1 MGHSLNYSTWIL
13 LKFPPGKFINL
24 FLGGSNLFNTWI
36 NRQSSAYIA
45 PASAVSASGHSVT
58 ETCLYFRKFT
68 DSCQTTNSSVT
79 MGHVQL
85 HSAVRLV
92 LQAQTSSTE
101 AQFITPQN
109 TFPSFLSLYATPC
122 DAWHYTC
129 WYAEVDSTFGGGRS
143 TFTWVLYLSA
153 LFESV
158 IIIFFWKP
166 MTFTSLLWLRQISF
180 FSLHY
185 ISIKI
190 LEVERCYH
198 VAALKVSGW
207 IFFFS
212 IFFSDSL
219 SVITLVVTLHCRK
232 EHGVESNWESL
243 Y

>member
-1 MGHSLNYSTWIL
+1 MLTLLQHQLFLHLVIPL
-13 LKFPPGKFINL
+13 LKHVCTSGNSQIPVKQQTLQSPWGMFNCTVQSGL
-24 FLGGSNLFNTWI
+24 FSKPRLA
-36 NRQSSAYIA
+36 QQK
-45 PASAVSASGHSVT
+45 H
-58 ETCLYFRKFT
+58 
-68 DSCQTTNSSVT
+68 NSS
-79 MGHVQL
+79 L
-85 HSAVRLV
+85 HRTHFHRSWV
-92 LQAQTSSTE
+92 
-101 AQFITPQN
+101 FTPLHAMLGIIHADMQRW
-109 TFPSFLSLYATPC
+109 TYGG
-122 DAWHYTC
+122 
-129 WYAEVDSTFGGGRS
+129 TFGGGRS